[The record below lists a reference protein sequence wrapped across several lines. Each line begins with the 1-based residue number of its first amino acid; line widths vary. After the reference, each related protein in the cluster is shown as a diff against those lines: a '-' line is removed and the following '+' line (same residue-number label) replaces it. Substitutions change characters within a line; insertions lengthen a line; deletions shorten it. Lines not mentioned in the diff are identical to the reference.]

1 MLDMEI
7 INQAIEKI
15 KEEMEKDN
23 NPYMQVVGSYVLR
36 NLEVNKPSAEKIV
49 AGTKTLSGSLKAME
63 DEARKV
69 AKNGVGILTDE
80 QGFEIVSK
88 YFEFEGIQIDIDVA
102 TKEDHKSNVINI
114 ADKKKDIFN
123 LDVDSMF

>member
-1 MLDMEI
+1 MEI
-7 INQAIEKI
+7 IKQAIEKI
-15 KEEMEKDN
+15 KEEIEQDN

-49 AGTKTLSGSLKAME
+49 AGTKTISGSLKAME

-80 QGFEIVSK
+80 QGFEIVSE
-88 YFEFEGIQIDIDVA
+88 YFEFEGVQVCNDDTVSDNNKVIDI
-102 TKEDHKSNVINI
+102 SY
-114 ADKKKDIFN
+114 KKKDSSEKNIF
-123 LDVDSMF
+123 DVNIDDLF

>member
-1 MLDMEI
+1 MLNMEI

-15 KEEMEKDN
+15 KEEMEKN
-23 NPYMQVVGSYVLR
+23 KNPYMTIIGNYVLS

-49 AGTKTLSGSLKAME
+49 NREVTLSGSLKEME
-63 DEARKV
+63 KEARKV
-69 AKNGVGILTDE
+69 AVNGVGVLTDE
-80 QGFEIVSK
+80 QGLEIVSK
-88 YFEFEGIQIDIDVA
+88 YFGFEGVQIDTYAA

-123 LDVDSMF
+123 LDIDSMF